1 VLGLNSLASR
11 GRRVKLPHRATRRP
25 GNPDTGH
32 VATKAREAIRQ
43 SRRDRINGSGGEG
56 DDRNFLSCLVGGK
69 RSPLPID
76 FGRNAGVNCQSRDT
90 SGFRAINA
98 RQKIHLREEHM
109 LGRALGGIA
118 AIAMSSWFSVAQ
130 AQDIK
135 LYAFSSG
142 ALTIGKG
149 ILQNL
154 APVEPPIQIP
164 VGFFVIKH
172 PKGNV
177 LFDTGNNDRIIKDP
191 SYWGASFT
199 ALKPVNTPDVAID
212 TQLGKI
218 DLKPDDIKYVVA
230 SHLHLDHGGNVGKF
244 PNSTIVVQKDEIQ
257 NAFWPKAGT
266 GGPYMIGDVLPL
278 RAENKDYPN
287 AVKMLQLEGDLDLF
301 GDGTLMVKR
310 WVGHTPGSQMMTVRL
325 KNTGLIILTGD
336 NVYFRENVEKSL
348 PPNIVLAYNP
358 SGILAA
364 YEWIRHV
371 MATEKADFFTAHDPD
386 AFKAMK
392 KAPEFYD

>member
-1 VLGLNSLASR
+1 MLRKA
-11 GRRVKLPHRATRRP
+11 LPAAT
-25 GNPDTGH
+25 GVAMYCAFAITAHAEDT
-32 VATKAREAIRQ
+32 
-43 SRRDRINGSGGEG
+43 
-56 DDRNFLSCLVGGK
+56 
-69 RSPLPID
+69 
-76 FGRNAGVNCQSRDT
+76 
-90 SGFRAINA
+90 
-98 RQKIHLREEHM
+98 
-109 LGRALGGIA
+109 
-118 AIAMSSWFSVAQ
+118 
-130 AQDIK
+130 K

-154 APVEPPIQIP
+154 AATEPPIKIP
-164 VGFFVIKH
+164 VGFYVIKH

-177 LFDTGNNDRIIKDP
+177 LFDTGNNDNIIKDP
-191 SYWGASFT
+191 SYWGANFD

-212 TQLGKI
+212 TQLQKI

-244 PNSTIVVQKDEIQ
+244 PNSTIVVQKDEIR
-257 NAFWPKAGT
+257 NAFWPEAGT
-266 GGPYMIGDVLPL
+266 GGPYIIGDVMPL
-278 RAENKDYPN
+278 RAPGSNYPN
-287 AVKMLQLEGDLDLF
+287 KVKMLQLEGDLDLF
-301 GDGTLMVKR
+301 GDGSVVVKR
-310 WVGHTPGSQMMTVRL
+310 WVAHTPGSQMMTVRL
-325 KNTGLIILTGD
+325 KNTGLVILTGD

-358 SGILAA
+358 SGFLTA
-364 YEWIRHV
+364 YEWIRYK

>member
-1 VLGLNSLASR
+1 
-11 GRRVKLPHRATRRP
+11 
-25 GNPDTGH
+25 
-32 VATKAREAIRQ
+32 
-43 SRRDRINGSGGEG
+43 
-56 DDRNFLSCLVGGK
+56 
-69 RSPLPID
+69 
-76 FGRNAGVNCQSRDT
+76 
-90 SGFRAINA
+90 
-98 RQKIHLREEHM
+98 M

-142 ALTIGKG
+142 ALTIGKV

-177 LFDTGNNDRIIKDP
+177 LFDTGNNDRIITDP
-191 SYWGASFT
+191 SYWGASFN

-218 DLKPDDIKYVVA
+218 GLKPDDIKYVVV

-266 GGPYMIGDVLPL
+266 GGPYMIDDFLPL
-278 RAENKDYPN
+278 RAANKDYPN

-310 WVGHTPGSQMMTVRL
+310 WVAHTPGSQMMTVRL

-336 NVYFRENVEKSL
+336 NVYFRENVEKNL

-358 SGILAA
+358 SGILTA
-364 YEWIRHV
+364 YEWIRYL

>member
-1 VLGLNSLASR
+1 MKRKLLAAVAASLIS
-11 GRRVKLPHRATRRP
+11 T
-25 GNPDTGH
+25 
-32 VATKAREAIRQ
+32 
-43 SRRDRINGSGGEG
+43 
-56 DDRNFLSCLVGGK
+56 
-69 RSPLPID
+69 
-76 FGRNAGVNCQSRDT
+76 
-90 SGFRAINA
+90 
-98 RQKIHLREEHM
+98 
-109 LGRALGGIA
+109 A
-118 AIAMSSWFSVAQ
+118 AW

-154 APVEPPIQIP
+154 GPLDPPIQVP
-164 VGFFVIKH
+164 VGFFVVRH

-177 LFDTGNNDRIIKDP
+177 LFDTGNNDKIITDP

-212 TQLGKI
+212 VQLQKI
-218 DLKPDDIKYVVA
+218 GLKPDDITYVVA

-244 PNSTIVVQKDEIQ
+244 PNSTIVVQKDEIR
-257 NAFWPKAGT
+257 NAFWPEAGT
-266 GGPYMIGDVLPL
+266 GGPYMLGDVLPL
-278 RAENKDYPN
+278 RKANSDYAN
-287 AVKMLQLEGDLDLF
+287 AVKMIQLNGDMDLF
-301 GDGTLMVKR
+301 GDGTVVVKR
-310 WVGHTPGSQMMTVRL
+310 WVAHTPGSQMMTVRL

-348 PPNIVLAYNP
+348 PPNIVLAYSP
-358 SGILAA
+358 SGFMTA
-364 YEWIRHV
+364 YEWIRQV

-392 KAPEFYD
+392 KAPQFYD